1 MLSQTPQWVAVYTN
15 PRAEK
20 KVYSRLV
27 DQGFEVFLP
36 LVKER
41 RKWSDRYKIVEI
53 PLFSSYV
60 FAKICRTDVAPLRET
75 LGVSFLVSFLG
86 VVETIPEQQI
96 DAVRR
101 LVNANQR
108 LYVEQMQRM
117 RKGAHVRIIEGAF
130 AGMEGELIS
139 DNKNGNFAVKI
150 HALQLSLVTHIDRLM
165 LQIE

>member
-27 DQGFEVFLP
+27 DRGFEAFLP
-36 LVKER
+36 LIKER

-60 FAKICRTDVAPLRET
+60 FAKICLTDVAPLRET

-117 RKGAHVRIIEGAF
+117 RKGARVRIIEGAF